1 MPHRSSD
8 GDISERVRQ
17 FVFDHIDSVE
27 QIEVLLFLRLHAERG
42 WTAEELSREFRSS
55 ETSINSRLRNLVTLG
70 ILKEVGNTPLHYQY
84 APSSPSSDELLKDV
98 ADTYSIKRQK
108 LQSLIFSPLKRARQ
122 FADAFNISRSNKPTG
137 EDDNG

>member
-1 MPHRSSD
+1 VPHRSSD

-27 QIEVLLFLRLHAERG
+27 QIEVLLFLRTHTERG

-55 ETSINSRLRNLVTLG
+55 ETSINSRLKNLVALG
-70 ILKEVGNTPLHYQY
+70 ILKEAGTNPLQYQY
-84 APSSPSSDELLKDV
+84 APSVPATDELLKDV
-98 ADTYSIKRQK
+98 AETYAIKRQK
-108 LQSLIFSPLKRARQ
+108 LQALIFSPLKRARQ